1 MCHAILDIDGKAID
15 FQAGKTILDV
25 AREAGIYT
33 IPTLCHLK
41 NTTATGSCRM
51 CMVEVEGARTLLPAC
66 ATMTAS
72 GMVIRTESARIDA
85 ARKMVI
91 ELLLASGNHNCLI
104 CEANGECELQ
114 ALAYRYQVPASGITD
129 PPDTGYYYE
138 DNNSMI
144 VRDFSKCI
152 MCGRCV
158 RACNEKQV
166 NQAISIGYRGSH
178 NKIVAKADFP
188 YIDSDCV
195 FCGECVQSCPVG
207 ALLDKN
213 ARQQGRPWE
222 LSQVRTTC
230 PYCGVGCQMDLHL
243 KGGCIVKATGAHAVP
258 NQGRLCIKG
267 RFGLGFVQHEDR
279 LKTPLIKEDGSFREA
294 AWDEALDLVARRLT
308 EIKRKYGPEK
318 IGGLASARVT
328 NEENYLM
335 QKMMRAVIGTGH
347 VDHCARLCHAS
358 TVAGLAATYGSGS
371 MTNSI
376 GELEDADC
384 ILVIGSNPTENHP
397 VIGANIKRA
406 ACLKNKDL
414 IVIDPRR
421 QDLVRHARL
430 WLRQYPGTDIA
441 VINGMMHVIL
451 AENLHDAAYVAER
464 TENFEA
470 VQETAARYTPEY
482 VEKIS
487 GVPAADLVKAA
498 RLYASASAAS
508 IVFCMGITQHT
519 VGTDNVKAISNLAM
533 LCGNVGI
540 PHAGVNPLRGQNN
553 VQGACDMGALP
564 NVFPAY
570 QAVADAA
577 NRQKM
582 EEAWGV
588 TGLPDYVGMTLTEML
603 PAITTGGIKA
613 LYIMGENPALSDPDC
628 GRAVQEL
635 RELEF
640 LVVQDIFLSETARLA
655 HVVLPAS
662 SFAEKDGTFTSTER
676 RVNRVRQAISP
687 VGRSKPDWQII
698 SEVATRLGYPMKY
711 RNAEEIFE
719 EIRRVTPSYAGITYE
734 RLDQGGLQWPC
745 PTTDHL
751 GTAYLHKDRFT
762 RGKGLFFAVEHKDP
776 AEMPDAEYPLYL
788 TTGRLLY
795 QYHTGTMSRRASGL
809 MEKAPECRI
818 EIAPLDARKYG
829 IADGEQIRVRT
840 RRGAITA
847 RALTTDKAVPG
858 TIFIPFHY
866 AEAAA
871 NQLTIAALDPVCKIP
886 EFKVCAARVEKLAA

>member
-1 MCHAILDIDGKAID
+1 MSPATLDIDGKVMA
-15 FQAGKTILDV
+15 FQPGKTILDV
-25 AREAGIYT
+25 AREAGIHT
-33 IPTLCHLK
+33 IPTLCYLK

-51 CMVEVEGARTLLPAC
+51 CLVEVEGARTLLPAC
-66 ATMTAS
+66 VTMTAP
-72 GMVIRTESARIDA
+72 GMVVRTESARIDA

-114 ALAYRYQVPASGITD
+114 ALAYRYQVPASGITN

-213 ARQQGRPWE
+213 ASQQGRPWE
-222 LSQVRTTC
+222 LSQIRTTC

-243 KGGCIVKATGAHAVP
+243 KGGRIVKATGAHAVP

-294 AWDEALDLVARRLT
+294 TWDEALDLVALRLT

-376 GELEDADC
+376 GELEYADC

-470 VQETAARYTPEY
+470 VQKRRPDIPRNMW
-482 VEKIS
+482 K
-487 GVPAADLVKAA
+487 
-498 RLYASASAAS
+498 RSAAYPPPTSSRQPVSTPRRPQPPSSSAWASPS
-508 IVFCMGITQHT
+508 IPWARTTSRPSPIWPCF
-519 VGTDNVKAISNLAM
+519 AAM
-533 LCGNVGI
+533 WAFPMPGSIPCGDRTTYR
-540 PHAGVNPLRGQNN
+540 A
-553 VQGACDMGALP
+553 
-564 NVFPAY
+564 PAT
-570 QAVADAA
+570 
-577 NRQKM
+577 
-582 EEAWGV
+582 WGRCPTSSPPTRRWPTPP
-588 TGLPDYVGMTLTEML
+588 TGRRWRKP
-603 PAITTGGIKA
+603 GG
-613 LYIMGENPALSDPDC
+613 S
-628 GRAVQEL
+628 
-635 RELEF
+635 
-640 LVVQDIFLSETARLA
+640 
-655 HVVLPAS
+655 PAS
-662 SFAEKDGTFTSTER
+662 PIMWG
-676 RVNRVRQAISP
+676 
-687 VGRSKPDWQII
+687 
-698 SEVATRLGYPMKY
+698 
-711 RNAEEIFE
+711 
-719 EIRRVTPSYAGITYE
+719 
-734 RLDQGGLQWPC
+734 
-745 PTTDHL
+745 
-751 GTAYLHKDRFT
+751 
-762 RGKGLFFAVEHKDP
+762 
-776 AEMPDAEYPLYL
+776 
-788 TTGRLLY
+788 
-795 QYHTGTMSRRASGL
+795 
-809 MEKAPECRI
+809 
-818 EIAPLDARKYG
+818 
-829 IADGEQIRVRT
+829 
-840 RRGAITA
+840 
-847 RALTTDKAVPG
+847 
-858 TIFIPFHY
+858 
-866 AEAAA
+866 
-871 NQLTIAALDPVCKIP
+871 
-886 EFKVCAARVEKLAA
+886 